1 MKKMG
6 CFTCIMVVLC
16 ALLCLPS
23 ATAETILKLNGIGE
37 TASSNFFST
46 HSDVKRADLEYHYYK
61 STNEII
67 TDFLLDSFD
76 YDAFDIST
84 SSIDH
89 QALMRKGYFLDLS
102 SSEIISNAI
111 HDLYPA
117 YAEQCVY
124 DGKIYAIPT
133 HTQVNYWAMYMPV
146 LEQTD
151 FGTFDVPSTFPAF
164 LDFLDQWVDYLK
176 GNPEGDVALIGM
188 AGWGDASFYNA
199 QSYTTF
205 LVEQLLDNY
214 IMQKEYAGEKLN
226 FEDSELVNL
235 LNRCIKIGAELY
247 DYDPAVQCSKAI
259 LRKVVYAG
267 VGSEYQFMSLR
278 LNDNQPNLISV
289 YLSLYAVNA
298 KTENPELCIELM
310 ESLLQNNEPTSS
322 AYLYQSAEPVL
333 DPDYDANVARQQGFV
348 QESEKQLSRDDL
360 TDDERDQLE
369 YGLERQKAGLQEM
382 LENEEEKYK
391 VSPTSLA
398 TYRSYG
404 SYLYVT
410 KPGTFSNSEDAKN
423 FHQLKARF
431 VGGQMTAEQLTQELT
446 RVARMIEAEQGK

>member
-1 MKKMG
+1 MKRRIKA
-6 CFTCIMVVLC
+6 CIVFVACVL
-16 ALLCLPS
+16 LFS
-23 ATAETILKLNGIGE
+23 ISGNAETILKLNGIGE
-37 TASSNFFST
+37 TASSNFFLMHT
-46 HSDVKRADLEYHYYK
+46 DVTRADLEYHYYRT
-61 STNEII
+61 TNEII

-84 SSIDH
+84 STIDH
-89 QALMRKGYFLDLS
+89 QGLMSKGYLLDLS

-133 HTQVNYWAMYMPV
+133 HTQINYWAFYTPV

-151 FGTFDVPSTFPAF
+151 FGAFNVPSTFPEF
-164 LDFLDQWVDYLK
+164 LDFLERWIEYLK

-188 AGWGDASFYNA
+188 AGWGDASFYNE

-214 IMQKEYAGEKLN
+214 IMQKEYAGEELN

-235 LNRCIKIGAELY
+235 LKRCAQIGTELY
-247 DYDPAVQCSKAI
+247 DYDPAVNCSKAI
-259 LRKVVYAG
+259 LSQVAYAG
-267 VGSEYQFMSLR
+267 VGPEYQFMSLR
-278 LNDNQPNLISV
+278 LNDAQPKLMTV

-310 ESLLQNNEPTSS
+310 ESLLQNNLAQNS
-322 AYLYQSAEPVL
+322 AYLYQNADPVP
-333 DPDYDANVARQQGFV
+333 DPDYDASVAQQREFI
-348 QESEKQLSRDDL
+348 QESENQLSRDDL
-360 TDDERDQLE
+360 TDDERDKLE
-369 YGLERQKAGLQEM
+369 YGLERQQAVLKDM
-382 LENEEEKYK
+382 LENENRKYI
-391 VSPTSLA
+391 VSPSALA

-404 SYLYVT
+404 DYLFVT
-410 KPGTFSNSEDAKN
+410 KPGTFSNNEDAKN
-423 FHQLKARF
+423 FLQLKARF
-431 VGGQMTAEQLTQELT
+431 VGGQLTAEQLTQELT
-446 RVARMIEAEQGK
+446 RVAKMIEAEQGE